1 MYKNLP
7 TGNSHMFDHDDGVIY
22 SAAIVTT
29 LLSKHPPLPFS
40 WNGRSFAGHHTYCS
54 GKLAYRF
61 DTESFCSHVDL
72 FQLHNLIFES
82 KTSFISLQC
91 SSTVKKPVQDFRKVS
106 PQIPITKSSRF

>member
-1 MYKNLP
+1 ML
-7 TGNSHMFDHDDGVIY
+7 DHDDGVIY
-22 SAAIVTT
+22 SAAIVMT

-54 GKLAYRF
+54 DKHAYRF
-61 DTESFCSHVDL
+61 DTESFSSHVDL
-72 FQLHNLIFES
+72 FQFHNLIFES

-106 PQIPITKSSRF
+106 PQIQMKLTKSSRF